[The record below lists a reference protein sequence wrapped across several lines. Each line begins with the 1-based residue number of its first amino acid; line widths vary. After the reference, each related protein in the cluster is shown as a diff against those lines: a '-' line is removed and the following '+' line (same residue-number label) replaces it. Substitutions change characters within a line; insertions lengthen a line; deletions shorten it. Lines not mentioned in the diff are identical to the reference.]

1 MQLTVRGGRVIDPG
15 NGVDRVTDLHVADGR
30 IAGIGAAPG
39 DFEPARVLEAT
50 GRVVCPG
57 LVDLRA
63 HLREPGQEHKGTIA
77 SETRAAVTAGITTL
91 CCPPD
96 TDPVVDTPAV
106 AELIHQRSAAAGMA
120 RVEVLGAMTQRLD
133 GRRLAEMGA
142 LGRAGCVGISNAV
155 RPVESTEVMRHAME
169 YAATFGLTV
178 FLHAEDPWLGR
189 GRYAHE
195 GAIASRLGIAGI
207 PETAETIALSRD
219 LLLVEQTGVRAHF
232 CHLSTARGVALV
244 AEAQARG
251 LPVTADVAA
260 HHLHLTE
267 IDTADFNP
275 NCHLRPPLRT
285 RRDLEGLRRGVADGV
300 VNAITSDHQPHDAD
314 AKLNPFSD
322 TEPGASGLET
332 LLPLTLRLVGEDIL
346 KLPTAL
352 AALTCHPAAILGIRA
367 GTLTPEAPADIC
379 IYDPDEWWTLEV
391 ERMASR
397 GHNSPFLG
405 WELKGRVTHTLCGGR
420 IVYERDGG

>member
-1 MQLTVRGGRVIDPG
+1 MPW
-15 NGVDRVTDLHVADGR
+15 
-30 IAGIGAAPG
+30 
-39 DFEPARVLEAT
+39 
-50 GRVVCPG
+50 
-57 LVDLRA
+57 
-63 HLREPGQEHKGTIA
+63 
-77 SETRAAVTAGITTL
+77 SM
-91 CCPPD
+91 PP
-96 TDPVVDTPAV
+96 P
-106 AELIHQRSAAAGMA
+106 S
-120 RVEVLGAMTQRLD
+120 
-133 GRRLAEMGA
+133 
-142 LGRAGCVGISNAV
+142 
-155 RPVESTEVMRHAME
+155 
-169 YAATFGLTV
+169 
-178 FLHAEDPWLGR
+178 
-189 GRYAHE
+189 
-195 GAIASRLGIAGI
+195 
-207 PETAETIALSRD
+207 ETAETIALSRD